1 MLTTWN
7 AFPALGSLFAGVPFD
22 IRDSFSFDMRSTDDR
37 VVLSCDLPGVKPE
50 DVELT
55 LENGVLTVKGERKY
69 PGDRAS
75 KFERAITLPDEV
87 NADAIAANL
96 SDGVLEIVMPKLP
109 KAQPKKIAIG
119 GGVGDEKQLSEKT
132 S

>member
-7 AFPALGSLFAGVPFD
+7 AFPLGSLFAGVPFD

-55 LENGVLTVKGERKY
+55 LENGVLTVKGERKH

-87 NADAIAANL
+87 NADAITANL
-96 SDGVLEIVMPKLP
+96 SDGVLEIVMPKVP
-109 KAQPKKIAIG
+109 KAQPKRIAIG
-119 GGVGDEKQLSEKT
+119 SGNGHEKQLCEKT